1 VVSGI
6 HSQVTVFHG
15 CRNTGNATNVTGR
28 ATARQSSG

>member
-15 CRNTGNATNVTGR
+15 CGNTGNATNVTGR